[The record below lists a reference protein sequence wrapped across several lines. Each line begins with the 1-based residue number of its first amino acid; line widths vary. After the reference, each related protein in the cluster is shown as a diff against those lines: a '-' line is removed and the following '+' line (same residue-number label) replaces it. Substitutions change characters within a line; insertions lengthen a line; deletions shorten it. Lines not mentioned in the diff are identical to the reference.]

1 MNSNKAK
8 ELRSIICPNDPITR
22 KTYRRAKKKYSS
34 LSADA
39 RILFLEGLRETF
51 SHKATL

>member
-1 MNSNKAK
+1 MNSKKAK
-8 ELRSIICPNDPITR
+8 ELRSIIDPSDPISR

-34 LSADA
+34 LSTDA

-51 SHKATL
+51 NYKATL